1 MVEESDLSSS
11 SQPRLSYE
19 SAAIAAFALVS
30 LTIISRID
38 IGVAVAATIVLIGS
52 RLVGSWGPSLATRAR
67 HTALAVAG
75 FLMILGVS
83 AGFGGLAITLTTLLV
98 APAVV
103 AVGFIS
109 LWGNIGRGPMRWVGS
124 GLLVA
129 IVLAVGAIWIV
140 VVPMPEIDVL
150 DLHVSAAEVL
160 VAGGNP
166 YAEARVPDTN
176 SAAPPG
182 AEIVGYPYPPLTM
195 IPYVGAQLLFGDPR
209 WASVIA
215 IALTVMLIVRPRGA
229 TPRSPMAA
237 LLAVGLAVAVQPV
250 IGHIVRHGWT
260 EPLALPLLAG
270 FGLLWRR
277 NPTLAA
283 VLLGLTFGLKQ
294 YWIVALPLLLFW
306 SGGFRWKR
314 FWIAGGVAALSLLP
328 AFLVDPNAAW
338 SAMVVN
344 LMNLAP
350 RPDSIGFVGIG
361 WEVPLWLA
369 LALSAAVAVWM
380 GRRGGGAPRF
390 LIALA
395 ATLATAFLF
404 GTQAFVNYW
413 FLVGTLGM
421 IAVAIDIS
429 STGGELAAAAG
440 RPTAALD
447 APSG

>member
-1 MVEESDLSSS
+1 MEEFDLSNS
-11 SQPRLSYE
+11 SQPRLGYE
-19 SAAIAAFALVS
+19 SAAIAAFVLVS

-38 IGVAVAATIVLIGS
+38 IGVAVAAAIVLIGS
-52 RLVGSWGPSLATRAR
+52 RLVGSWGPNLATRAQ

-83 AGFGGLAITLTTLLV
+83 AEFGGWAITLTTLLV
-98 APAVV
+98 APAAV
-103 AVGFIS
+103 AVGFLS
-109 LWGNIGRGPMRWVGS
+109 LWGNIGPGPMRWVGP

-129 IVLAVGAIWIV
+129 IVLAVGAIWIL

-160 VAGGNP
+160 AAGGNP

-176 SAAPPG
+176 SGAPPG
-182 AEIVGYPYPPLTM
+182 VEIVGYPYPPLTM
-195 IPYVGAQLLFGDPR
+195 IPYVGAQLLLGDPR

-215 IALTVMLIVRPRGA
+215 IALTVMLIVRPREA
-229 TPRSPMAA
+229 IPRSPMAA

-250 IGHIVRHGWT
+250 FGHIVRHGWT

-270 FGLLWRR
+270 VGLLWRK
-277 NPTLAA
+277 NSTLAA

-294 YWIVALPLLLFW
+294 YWIVALPLLFFW
-306 SGGFRWKR
+306 SDDYRWKR

-328 AFLVDPNAAW
+328 AFLVGPTAAW
-338 SAMVVN
+338 NAMVVN
-344 LMNLAP
+344 LMDVAP
-350 RPDSIGFVGIG
+350 RPDSIGFAGLG
-361 WEVPLWLA
+361 WEVPFWLA

-380 GRRGGGAPRF
+380 GSRGGGAPRF

-404 GTQAFVNYW
+404 GTQAFGNYW

-421 IAVAIDIS
+421 VAVAIDIS
-429 STGGELAAAAG
+429 STRDELAAAAG
-440 RPTAALD
+440 RPTTALD
-447 APSG
+447 APPG